1 MLRIKN
7 TLGLLYHKVKQF
19 VKMPWNRICGN
30 HLNMTSNIESGV
42 IMRQSNI
49 GNYVYIGPRACVLWA
64 DIGNY
69 TCIAG
74 GVGIGGMNHA
84 YSESYSINPLLNP
97 HCSMDKD
104 GRTIIG
110 RDVWIGAN
118 CTILQGVHI
127 GDGAIIGAGS
137 IVTKDVPENTIV
149 FGVPAKFYKKRFSD
163 ELWIRIKKSRYWN
176 YPPKEVVKVL
186 PEDIMMMTKIE

>member
-49 GNYVYIGPRACVLWA
+49 GNYVYIGPRASVLWA
-64 DIGNY
+64 EIGNY
-69 TCIAG
+69 SCIAG
-74 GVGIGGMNHA
+74 SVSIGGMNHA
-84 YSESYSINPLLNP
+84 YREHVSTNPLLNP
-97 HCSMDKD
+97 YCSMAKN
-104 GRTIIG
+104 GLTKIG
-110 RDVWIGAN
+110 RDVWIGSK

-137 IVTKDVPENTIV
+137 VVTKDVPENTIV
-149 FGVPAKFYKKRFSD
+149 FGSPAKFYRNRF
-163 ELWIRIKKSRYWN
+163 
-176 YPPKEVVKVL
+176 
-186 PEDIMMMTKIE
+186 PEDIWERIKASNYWNCSPKEAKDIIEHLNIQLPIE